1 MRLHTEEPHRRLLE
15 GAIGHHLVGA
25 PFHGTNAHTALVV
38 LAEADQAHIS
48 AGTQHGDELEAAVDV
63 VVEVDEDGCRVGHL
77 AARHHLDVG
86 TPGEGRSEPAGE
98 HQVAG
103 HQGHVG
109 GRHRSHHR
117 SAAADIR
124 EAAGTLRPK
133 ESIAKLEKEMAIT
146 TVGIVG
152 AGLMGS
158 GIAEVCARSGLRT
171 RVAEAGADALE
182 AGRRRV
188 ERSLDRGRQGGK
200 LSGDDVEKISG
211 RLSFSTDLE
220 ELSDCDMV
228 VEAIVERL
236 ADKKELFGKLDRIVP
251 EHSILSTNTSSLP
264 IIEIARAT
272 NRPDRV
278 IGTHFFNPAPVMKLL
293 EVVRTIATSDETLEE
308 TRALGE
314 TLGKRVIVAQDR
326 GGFIVNL
333 LLIPFLNNAVRLYES
348 GFATKE
354 DIDEGMKLGCGHPMG
369 PLQLLDYIG
378 LDTALFV
385 CDALY
390 EEYAI
395 RDYAAPPLLKRMVA
409 AGYLGRKSG
418 RGFYEYDAAR

>member
-1 MRLHTEEPHRRLLE
+1 ME
-15 GAIGHHLVGA
+15 
-25 PFHGTNAHTALVV
+25 
-38 LAEADQAHIS
+38 
-48 AGTQHGDELEAAVDV
+48 
-63 VVEVDEDGCRVGHL
+63 
-77 AARHHLDVG
+77 
-86 TPGEGRSEPAGE
+86 
-98 HQVAG
+98 
-103 HQGHVG
+103 
-109 GRHRSHHR
+109 
-117 SAAADIR
+117 IR
-124 EAAGTLRPK
+124 
-133 ESIAKLEKEMAIT
+133 
-146 TVGIVG
+146 TVGVVG

-171 RVAEAGADALE
+171 RVAESNEEALA

-200 LSGDDVEKISG
+200 LSAEDVEQITG
-211 RLSFSTDLE
+211 RLSFSATLDE
-220 ELSDCDMV
+220 FSDCDIV
-228 VEAIVERL
+228 IEAIVERL
-236 ADKKELFGKLDRIVP
+236 ADKVDVFSRLDRIVP
-251 EHSILSTNTSSLP
+251 EHAILSTNTSSLP
-264 IIEIARAT
+264 IMEIARAT
-272 NRPDRV
+272 GRPDRV

-293 EVVRTIATSDETLEE
+293 EVVRTIATSDDTLNE

-314 TLGKRVIVAQDR
+314 KLGKRVIVAQDR

-348 GFATKE
+348 GFATKD
-354 DIDEGMKLGCGHPMG
+354 DIDEGMCLGCGHPMG

-418 RGFYEYDAAR
+418 RGFYEYEGAQKR

>member
-1 MRLHTEEPHRRLLE
+1 ME
-15 GAIGHHLVGA
+15 
-25 PFHGTNAHTALVV
+25 
-38 LAEADQAHIS
+38 
-48 AGTQHGDELEAAVDV
+48 
-63 VVEVDEDGCRVGHL
+63 
-77 AARHHLDVG
+77 
-86 TPGEGRSEPAGE
+86 
-98 HQVAG
+98 
-103 HQGHVG
+103 
-109 GRHRSHHR
+109 
-117 SAAADIR
+117 
-124 EAAGTLRPK
+124 
-133 ESIAKLEKEMAIT
+133 IT
-146 TVGIVG
+146 TVGVVG

-171 RVAEAGADALE
+171 RVAESNEEALA

-200 LSGDDVEKISG
+200 LSAEDVEQITG
-211 RLSFSTDLE
+211 RLSFSATLDE
-220 ELSDCDMV
+220 FSDCDIV
-228 VEAIVERL
+228 IEAIVERL
-236 ADKKELFGKLDRIVP
+236 ADKVDVFSRLDRIVP
-251 EHSILSTNTSSLP
+251 EHAILSSNTSSLP

-272 NRPDRV
+272 SRPDRV

-314 TLGKRVIVAQDR
+314 KLGKRVIVAQDR

-348 GFATKE
+348 GFATKD
-354 DIDEGMKLGCGHPMG
+354 DIDEGMSLGCGHPMG

-418 RGFYEYDAAR
+418 RGFYEYEGAQKR

>member
-1 MRLHTEEPHRRLLE
+1 ME
-15 GAIGHHLVGA
+15 I
-25 PFHGTNAHTALVV
+25 
-38 LAEADQAHIS
+38 
-48 AGTQHGDELEAAVDV
+48 
-63 VVEVDEDGCRVGHL
+63 
-77 AARHHLDVG
+77 
-86 TPGEGRSEPAGE
+86 
-98 HQVAG
+98 
-103 HQGHVG
+103 
-109 GRHRSHHR
+109 
-117 SAAADIR
+117 
-124 EAAGTLRPK
+124 K
-133 ESIAKLEKEMAIT
+133 
-146 TVGIVG
+146 TVGVVG

-171 RVAEAGADALE
+171 RVAEADAAALE
-182 AGRRRV
+182 AGRKRL
-188 ERSLDRGRQGGK
+188 ERSIDRGRQGGK
-200 LSGDDVEKISG
+200 LSDAEVEEITG
-211 RLSFSTDLE
+211 RISFSTDLAE
-220 ELSDCDMV
+220 MSDCDLV

-236 ADKKELFGKLDRIVP
+236 ADKVELFGTLD
-251 EHSILSTNTSSLP
+251 HILHEDAILASNTSSLP

-272 NRPDRV
+272 HRPDRV
-278 IGTHFFNPAPVMKLL
+278 IGTHFFNPAPVMRLL
-293 EVVRTIATSDETLEE
+293 EVVRTIATSDRTLEE

-314 TLGKRVIVAQDR
+314 KLGKRVIVAQDR

-333 LLIPFLNNAVRLYES
+333 LLIPFLNSAVRLFES

-390 EEYAI
+390 DEYAV

-418 RGFYEYDAAR
+418 RGFYEYESGQPG

>member
-1 MRLHTEEPHRRLLE
+1 ME
-15 GAIGHHLVGA
+15 
-25 PFHGTNAHTALVV
+25 
-38 LAEADQAHIS
+38 
-48 AGTQHGDELEAAVDV
+48 
-63 VVEVDEDGCRVGHL
+63 
-77 AARHHLDVG
+77 
-86 TPGEGRSEPAGE
+86 
-98 HQVAG
+98 
-103 HQGHVG
+103 
-109 GRHRSHHR
+109 
-117 SAAADIR
+117 IR
-124 EAAGTLRPK
+124 
-133 ESIAKLEKEMAIT
+133 

-171 RVAEAGADALE
+171 RVAEAGEERLAT
-182 AGRRRV
+182 GRQRV
-188 ERSLDRGRQGGK
+188 ERSLERGRLGGK
-200 LSGDDVEKISG
+200 LSDEDVERISG
-211 RLSFSTDLE
+211 QLSFSTDLD
-220 ELSDCDMV
+220 ELGDCDLV

-236 ADKKELFGKLDRIVP
+236 PDKVELFGRLDHIVP
-251 EHSILSTNTSSLP
+251 EHGILSTNTSSLP
-264 IIEIARAT
+264 IMEIARAT
-272 NRPDRV
+272 HRPDRV

-293 EVVRTIATSDETLEE
+293 EVVRTIATSDQTLAD

-314 TLGKRVIVAQDR
+314 KLGKRVIVAQDR

-348 GFATKE
+348 GFATKD
-354 DIDEGMKLGCGHPMG
+354 DIDEGMRLGCGHPMG

-409 AGYLGRKSG
+409 AGYLGRKTG
-418 RGFYEYDAAR
+418 RGFYTYDAEQQR

>member
-1 MRLHTEEPHRRLLE
+1 ME
-15 GAIGHHLVGA
+15 
-25 PFHGTNAHTALVV
+25 
-38 LAEADQAHIS
+38 
-48 AGTQHGDELEAAVDV
+48 
-63 VVEVDEDGCRVGHL
+63 
-77 AARHHLDVG
+77 
-86 TPGEGRSEPAGE
+86 
-98 HQVAG
+98 
-103 HQGHVG
+103 
-109 GRHRSHHR
+109 
-117 SAAADIR
+117 
-124 EAAGTLRPK
+124 
-133 ESIAKLEKEMAIT
+133 IT

-188 ERSLDRGRQGGK
+188 EGSLDRGRQGGK
-200 LSGDDVEKISG
+200 LSDDDVQEISR

-228 VEAIVERL
+228 VEAIIERL
-236 ADKKELFGKLDRIVP
+236 ADKLELFGKLDRIVP
-251 EHSILSTNTSSLP
+251 DHSILSSNTSSLP

-293 EVVRTIATSDETLEE
+293 EVVRTIATSDETLEK

-314 TLGKRVIVAQDR
+314 KLGKRVIVAQDR

-333 LLIPFLNNAVRLYES
+333 LLIPFLNNAVRQYES

-390 EEYAI
+390 DEYAI

-418 RGFYEYDAAR
+418 RGFYEYEAAQTR

>member
-1 MRLHTEEPHRRLLE
+1 
-15 GAIGHHLVGA
+15 
-25 PFHGTNAHTALVV
+25 
-38 LAEADQAHIS
+38 
-48 AGTQHGDELEAAVDV
+48 
-63 VVEVDEDGCRVGHL
+63 
-77 AARHHLDVG
+77 
-86 TPGEGRSEPAGE
+86 
-98 HQVAG
+98 VATR
-103 HQGHVG
+103 Q
-109 GRHRSHHR
+109 
-117 SAAADIR
+117 
-124 EAAGTLRPK
+124 AAGTLGPH
-133 ESIAKLEKEMAIT
+133 KLPMLEREMEIN

-171 RVAEAGADALE
+171 RVAEAGAEALE

-188 ERSLDRGRQGGK
+188 ERSLERGRQGGK
-200 LSGDDVEKISG
+200 LSDGDVETISR

-220 ELSDCDMV
+220 EMSDCDLV

-236 ADKKELFGKLDRIVP
+236 ADKVELFGKLDRIVP
-251 EHSILSTNTSSLP
+251 EGSILSSNTSSLP

-272 NRPDRV
+272 NRADRV

-314 TLGKRVIVAQDR
+314 KLGKRVIVAQDR

-333 LLIPFLNNAVRLYES
+333 LLIPFLTSAVRLYES

-390 EEYAI
+390 DEYAI

-409 AGYLGRKSG
+409 AGYLGQKSG
-418 RGFYEYDAAR
+418 RGFYEYEAAQTR